1 MKLPA
6 RLPLLLFA
14 AALGAAWW
22 RALPP
27 GAADIATPPPAAQ
40 TVAGNPQRSLLPGSG
55 PASTQPT
62 LTELGDGTLLAA
74 WREGEGKQA
83 TIRLAAL
90 QAGAM
95 PRIVVDREWIASVAG
110 MATTGLGRPLLFAR
124 GDTLHLWVEGEHP
137 GGHRL
142 HGLRST
148 DGGANWQAD
157 RPLLT
162 SPLFNLGSR
171 LTAPPLALADGGL
184 ALPLGHALL
193 STHGEWLRLDAGGR
207 ILDKARLS
215 APPVGVVRLADGQLL
230 AALASADGTRLASS
244 PDGGQRWLP
253 IPTEAAPPAP
263 AQALLAL
270 RDGRLLLLA
279 GQHWHASS
287 DNGQH
292 WRDLGAP
299 PLPPEA
305 AGPVVLQARDGY
317 LHLLAATSAGL
328 LHQRLSPPAASEAAR

>member
-27 GAADIATPPPAAQ
+27 GAAEVTSPPPSAQ
-40 TVAGNPQRSLLPGSG
+40 SVTGSPQRSLLVGSG
-55 PASTQPT
+55 PTSTLPT
-62 LTELGDGTLLAA
+62 LAELDNGTLLAA
-74 WREGEGKQA
+74 WREGEGRQA
-83 TIRLAAL
+83 TIRLTAL
-90 QAGAM
+90 QAEAT
-95 PRIVVDREWIASVAG
+95 PRIVIDCQLIANAAG
-110 MATTGLGRPLLFAR
+110 MATTGLGRPQLFAR

-137 GGHRL
+137 AGRRL
-142 HGLRST
+142 HGFRST

-157 RPLLT
+157 HPLLT

-171 LTAPPLALADGGL
+171 LAAPPLALADGGL

-193 STHGEWLRLDAGGR
+193 STHGEWLRLDAAGR

-215 APPVGVVRLADGQLL
+215 APPVGVVQLADGQLL
-230 AALASADGTRLASS
+230 AVLASTDGTRLAHS

-253 IPTEAAPPAP
+253 TPTEQAPPAP

-287 DNGQH
+287 DQGQH
-292 WRDLGAP
+292 WRDLGAST
-299 PLPPEA
+299 LPPDA
-305 AGPVVLQARDGY
+305 AAPVVLQARDGY

-328 LHQRLSPPAASEAAR
+328 LHQRLAPPTASEVAR